1 MPNITLNLGSGSGV
15 VADKFFK
22 NTSNRDETKPASNT
36 EVPLPMFGELN
47 MELPPFFIV
56 ASKKKGKGRNGIK
69 WRLANP
75 LTEIRNLASR
85 KGKNSLRLTRSED
98 AEAPGFLET
107 TTEQAEFAKVRP
119 VLYEFSKRDQNKI
132 VRHFRAIYDGE
143 AENRAIPTN
152 NKPRG
157 FPAVLYKNAEKAGY
171 KETKSKL
178 YRKNDLKP
186 KGTAPLKY
194 PRGRP
199 RKGRKI
205 LPEQEGSDDEDFEDG
220 GLRGEP
226 TAREKKRLEEEKKAR
241 EKKKNARPL
250 GEDYIS
256 LLGVRDFYTR
266 LIQDIV
272 GKQSSKD
279 TISLAV
285 ERLKEMKGQGDKD
298 DERYID
304 KYIKEVKQYEGEVD
318 RAKLLPPEW
327 KKKLEE
333 EEAYYKKKDS
343 VRDMAFDISDRLQDG
358 RLKDARLEKKTKP
371 IAEHKAL
378 LKEAKKFMEEHKE
391 AKNWYDLDEN
401 FQKSLK
407 EYAKI
412 KGRGFESDGDAEGDK
427 DDDGGC
433 DGESSGGGILGDIGK
448 KISKTAKKVYKK
460 ITNPKQTLQ
469 EVKKFGKNLIYGRLD
484 AYPPSVQKIID
495 ANKDAIVQSITLHRK
510 PLSSTY
516 TTLMSWATGGETDK
530 RLKEQPK
537 DTLYHISMWVKL
549 SNGKT
554 LKVEKNEVIAINPNP
569 KAHKDEQTQ
578 EVPPP
583 PAGLTFGDMLEK
595 ARKEAG
601 DTKFFGYS
609 AKDNNCG
616 NFIEYIL
623 KANGMNS
630 KETHDYIGQDTK
642 AILEG
647 FPTLRKVMNT
657 LTDIAGRANVVL
669 EGGDLGETE
678 EKLSHDTYIDM
689 PSQGGRMLGAT
700 HSSVFPAHSGHPAL
714 MSDMFPRIP
723 QAFSQVYLSHPR
735 PIGGEGLYA
744 GGHGLYAGGG
754 GLYAQGSRGRG
765 SYQARHIAPQHT
777 GTPMEGE
784 GIFDDIGD
792 AFKFTFSKQG
802 GRALGQAF
810 KPVGSFLIHKGLPAV
825 VSGLAG
831 LGTTLA
837 TGNPIAGFAVGQTAG
852 KALGN
857 YAGKALGDATGM
869 GVGKRPRMVKGS
881 AEAKAYMASIR
892 KKRMK
897 GGELPPRSRGVIT
910 DPSLLGQGL
919 Y

>member
-1 MPNITLNLGSGSGV
+1 MPNITLDLGMEGKG
-15 VADKFFK
+15 ALTDKILAK
-22 NTSNRDETKPASNT
+22 GKINTRTLKWEGDIDRNVKVD
-36 EVPLPMFGELN
+36 LPTFGEHTLVI
-47 MELPPFFIV
+47 PPFFIV
-56 ASKKKGKGRNGIK
+56 KRKVKKGDYYNRAGIR

-75 LTEIRNLASR
+75 LTEIRTLATR
-85 KGKNSLRLTRSED
+85 KGKPSVNIVRQAD
-98 AEAPGFLET
+98 ADEIQTQYTGEEEKPT
-107 TTEQAEFAKVRP
+107 IDQ
-119 VLYEFSKRDQNKI
+119 FSQRDQNKLI
-132 VRHFRAIYDGE
+132 KYFRAIWEGDADDE
-143 AENRAIPTN
+143 PLSTK

-171 KETKSKL
+171 KETKNKV

-186 KGTAPLKY
+186 KKVAEFKKPA
-194 PRGRP
+194 GRP
-199 RKGRKI
+199 RRGRRI
-205 LPEQEGSDDEDFEDG
+205 VLVGEEDEDEDSDDDEVG
-220 GLRGEP
+220 TP
-226 TAREKKRLEEEKKAR
+226 TREEKKVAQAQKKAR
-241 EKKKNARPL
+241 EERKTANEAK
-250 GEDYIS
+250 
-256 LLGVRDFYTR
+256 RDE
-266 LIQDIV
+266 I
-272 GKQSSKD
+272 
-279 TISLAV
+279 
-285 ERLKEMKGQGDKD
+285 
-298 DERYID
+298 
-304 KYIKEVKQYEGEVD
+304 
-318 RAKLLPPEW
+318 
-327 KKKLEE
+327 KKKLADFES
-333 EEAYYKKKDS
+333 KMFVGS
-343 VRDMAFDISDRLQDG
+343 NSD
-358 RLKDARLEKKTKP
+358 K
-371 IAEHKAL
+371 KAL
-378 LKEAKKFMEEHKE
+378 MKEAKAYVIE
-391 AKNWYDLDEN
+391 
-401 FQKSLK
+401 
-407 EYAKI
+407 I
-412 KGRGFESDGDAEGDK
+412 KKMFESNAELKQMTERYVKPFTLLYVNENTNVGEGLTKVITEEGDK
-427 DDDGGC
+427 DDGGDG
-433 DGESSGGGILGDIGK
+433 DGESSGGGILS
-448 KISKTAKKVYKK
+448 KIVKTAKTAYRAVK
-460 ITNPKQTLQ
+460 NPKKALE

-623 KANGMNS
+623 RANGMES
-630 KETHDYIGQDTK
+630 QQTKDYIGQDTK
-642 AILEG
+642 TILEG

-657 LTDIAGRANVVL
+657 ITDLAGRANVLL
-669 EGGDLGETE
+669 EGGDLGETK

-744 GGHGLYAGGG
+744 GGGGLYAGG
-754 GLYAQGSRGRG
+754 SRGSG
-765 SYQARHIAPQHT
+765 SYQARHIAPQHR
-777 GTPMEGE
+777 GTPIEGD
-784 GIFDDIGD
+784 GFFDDIGD

-802 GRALGQAF
+802 GRAIKEGLR
-810 KPVGSFLIHKGLPAV
+810 PVGTFLTRTALPGL
-825 VSGLAG
+825 VSGLTG
-831 LGTTLA
+831 FGTTLL
-837 TGNPIAGFAVGQTAG
+837 TGNPVAGFAVGQTAG
-852 KALGN
+852 KALGKL
-857 YAGKALGDATGM
+857 AGNALGDATGTGM
-869 GVGKRPRMVKGS
+869 KKPRLVKGS

>member
-1 MPNITLNLGSGSGV
+1 MPNITLDLGSGRGV

-22 NTSNRDETKPASNT
+22 NTSYNDDSKPASDT
-36 EVPLPMFGELN
+36 RVPLPMFGETHL
-47 MELPPFFIV
+47 EVPPFFIV

-85 KGKNSLRLTRSED
+85 KGKNSIKLTRNED
-98 AEAPGFLET
+98 AETPALVES
-107 TTEQAEFAKVRP
+107 EQAELAKVRP
-119 VLYEFSKRDQNKI
+119 VLSDFSARDQAKI
-132 VRHFRAIYDGE
+132 IKHFRSIYDDE
-143 AENRAIPTN
+143 AEDKAVPTK

-157 FPAVLYKNAEKAGY
+157 FPAVLYKNAKKAGY
-171 KETKSKL
+171 KETKEKVFRKNELKPKKL
-178 YRKNDLKP
+178 PEYKIPAGRPAKGRRQFFVEDDEDGTTEDIEVIKRPDPTARQMRVAQEQKEAREKRKTAPPITDEEMEKQLGLKYFYKTIVKNYKEGVYSGNEVRSMRDKLRELKKSVRKEDYKKIDDFNALVQGTNYPADKLPEPYKTELETYRKNNAK
-186 KGTAPLKY
+186 
-194 PRGRP
+194 
-199 RKGRKI
+199 
-205 LPEQEGSDDEDFEDG
+205 
-220 GLRGEP
+220 
-226 TAREKKRLEEEKKAR
+226 REEI
-241 EKKKNARPL
+241 KKKLADYETKIKDKTADRKTRNAL
-250 GEDYIS
+250 
-256 LLGVRDFYTR
+256 F
-266 LIQDIV
+266 
-272 GKQSSKD
+272 
-279 TISLAV
+279 
-285 ERLKEMKGQGDKD
+285 
-298 DERYID
+298 
-304 KYIKEVKQYEGEVD
+304 KEVKSYLVEVD
-318 RAKLLPPEW
+318 KIFEDNAE
-327 KKKLEE
+327 
-333 EEAYYKKKDS
+333 
-343 VRDMAFDISDRLQDG
+343 
-358 RLKDARLEKKTKP
+358 LKDMT
-371 IAEHKAL
+371 
-378 LKEAKKFMEEHKE
+378 
-391 AKNWYDLDEN
+391 KNWVKTFTTDIFNEELRKFKAEP
-401 FQKSLK
+401 SG
-407 EYAKI
+407 
-412 KGRGFESDGDAEGDK
+412 KGLTEVITEEGDK
-427 DDDGGC
+427 DGQDGGC
-433 DGESSGGGILGDIGK
+433 DGEGSGGGILGDIGK

-569 KAHKDEQTQ
+569 KPHKDEQTQ

-623 KANGMNS
+623 RANGMES
-630 KETHDYIGQDTK
+630 EQTKDYIGQDTK
-642 AILEG
+642 TILAG

-657 LTDIAGRANVVL
+657 ITDIAGRANVLL
-669 EGGDLGETE
+669 EGGDLGKAE
-678 EKLSHDTYIDM
+678 EKLSHDSNIDM

-700 HSSVFPAHSGHPAL
+700 HSSVFPAHAGHPAL
-714 MSDMFPRIP
+714 ASDMFPRIP

-744 GGHGLYAGGG
+744 GGGG
-754 GLYAQGSRGRG
+754 GLYAQGSSGRG
-765 SYQARHIAPQHT
+765 SYPARKIAPVNR
-777 GTPMEGE
+777 GTPMEGD
-784 GIFDDIGD
+784 GFFDDIAD
-792 AFKFTFSKQG
+792 AFKFTFSKKG
-802 GRALGQAF
+802 GRAIKEGLR
-810 KPVGSFLIHKGLPAV
+810 PVGTFLTRTALPNL
-825 VSGLAG
+825 VSGLTG
-831 LGTTLA
+831 FGTTLL
-837 TGNPIAGFAVGQTAG
+837 TGNPVAGFAVGQTAG
-852 KALGN
+852 KALGKL
-857 YAGKALGDATGM
+857 AGNALGDATGTGM
-869 GVGKRPRMVKGS
+869 KKPRMVKGS

-892 KKRMK
+892 KKKGMK
-897 GGELPPRSRGVIT
+897 GGELPPRSRSVIT

>member
-1 MPNITLNLGSGSGV
+1 MPNITLDLGSGRGV
-15 VADKFFK
+15 VADKFFEK
-22 NTSNRDETKPASNT
+22 ISNRDDSKPNAFDT
-36 EVPLPMFGELN
+36 RVPLPMFGETHL
-47 MELPPFFIV
+47 EVPPFFIV

-85 KGKNSLRLTRSED
+85 KGKNSITLTRNED
-98 AEAPGFLET
+98 AESPAFVNTDKDFPPEKKPL
-107 TTEQAEFAKVRP
+107 
-119 VLYEFSKRDQNKI
+119 LYEFSKRDQAKI
-132 VRHFRAIYDGE
+132 IKHFRSIYDGE
-143 AENRAIPTN
+143 AEDRAIPTT

-157 FPAVLYKNAEKAGY
+157 FPAVLYKNAKKAGY
-171 KETKSKL
+171 KETKNKV

-186 KGTAPLKY
+186 KSTAPLKY
-194 PRGRP
+194 PAGRP
-199 RKGRKI
+199 RKGRK
-205 LPEQEGSDDEDFEDG
+205 LLVEQEGSDDEDFEDG

-226 TAREKKRLEEEKKAR
+226 SAREKKRLEEEKKAR
-241 EKKKNARPL
+241 EKKKNARPMDESDIRL
-250 GEDYIS
+250 LSGLYGFYGEIIANLRYKRGNED
-256 LLGVRDFYTR
+256 
-266 LIQDIV
+266 
-272 GKQSSKD
+272 D
-279 TISLAV
+279 TDKMV
-285 ERLKEMKGQGDKD
+285 KRLKEMKAEGHRD
-298 DERYID
+298 DEREID
-304 KYIKEVKQYEGEVD
+304 KIIKEVMKFRNASLSETPN
-318 RAKLLPPEW
+318 LLPPDYKQEW
-327 KKKLEE
+327 EAVEEGIKK
-333 EEAYYKKKDS
+333 ATS
-343 VRDMAFDISDRLQDG
+343 VRDTAFSIRNRL
-358 RLKDARLEKKTKP
+358 REEPKSV
-371 IAEHKAL
+371 AEHKAL
-378 LKEAKKFMEEHKE
+378 LKEAKKFMDENPAQK
-391 AKNWYDLDEN
+391 KFYDLEEEFN
-401 FQKSLK
+401 KSLK

-412 KGRGFESDGDAEGDK
+412 KGRGFESDIDAEGDK
-427 DDDGGC
+427 DGQDGGC
-433 DGESSGGGILGDIGK
+433 DGEGSGGGILGDIGK

-623 KANGMNS
+623 RANGMES
-630 KETHDYIGQDTK
+630 EQTKDYIGQDTK
-642 AILEG
+642 TILAG

-657 LTDIAGRANVVL
+657 ITDIAGRANVLL
-669 EGGDLGETE
+669 EGGDLGKAE
-678 EKLSHDTYIDM
+678 EKLSHDSNIDM

-700 HSSVFPAHSGHPAL
+700 HSSVFPAHAGHPAL
-714 MSDMFPRIP
+714 ASDMFPRIP

-744 GGHGLYAGGG
+744 GG
-754 GLYAQGSRGRG
+754 GLYAQGSSGRG
-765 SYQARHIAPQHT
+765 SYPARKIAPVNR
-777 GTPMEGE
+777 GTPMEGD
-784 GIFDDIGD
+784 GFFDDIGD
-792 AFKFTFSKQG
+792 AFKFTFSKKG
-802 GRALGQAF
+802 GRAIKEGLR
-810 KPVGSFLIHKGLPAV
+810 PVGTFLTRTALPSL
-825 VSGLAG
+825 VSGLTG
-831 LGTTLA
+831 FGTTLL
-837 TGNPIAGFAVGQTAG
+837 TGNPVAGFAVGQTAG
-852 KALGN
+852 KALGKL
-857 YAGKALGDATGM
+857 AGNALGDATGTGM
-869 GVGKRPRMVKGS
+869 KKPRMVKGS

-892 KKRMK
+892 KKKGMK
-897 GGELPPRSRGVIT
+897 GGELPPRSRSVIT

>member
-1 MPNITLNLGSGSGV
+1 MPNITLDLGMEGKGALTDKIFNKGKRPHADLSGYRR
-15 VADKFFK
+15 DKEGDIDRYAK
-22 NTSNRDETKPASNT
+22 ID
-36 EVPLPMFGELN
+36 LPTFGEGTLV
-47 MELPPFFIV
+47 LPPFFIV
-56 ASKKKGKGRNGIK
+56 KKKVKKGDYYNRAGVR

-75 LTEIRNLASR
+75 LTEIRTLATR
-85 KGKNSLRLTRSED
+85 KGEPSVNVVRQAD
-98 AEAPGFLET
+98 ADET
-107 TTEQAEFAKVRP
+107 EFIKGDGGEEKP
-119 VLYEFSKRDQNKI
+119 TLSEFSQRDQNKLI
-132 VRHFRAIYDGE
+132 KYFRSIWEGDADDE
-143 AENRAIPTN
+143 ALPTR

-157 FPAVLYKNAEKAGY
+157 FPAVLYKNAKKAGY
-171 KETKSKL
+171 KETKSKV

-186 KGTAPLKY
+186 KKLPEYKIPA
-194 PRGRP
+194 GRP
-199 RKGRKI
+199 RTGRRI
-205 LPEQEGSDDEDFEDG
+205 VLAGEDEDEDSDYDWEVV
-220 GLRGEP
+220 GEP
-226 TAREKKRLEEEKKAR
+226 TKAETKVAQEQKKAR
-241 EKKKNARPL
+241 EERKTAPPITDEEIARRLGLKVFYETLVKNYKA
-250 GEDYIS
+250 
-256 LLGVRDFYTR
+256 GVSSGR
-266 LIQDIV
+266 LI
-272 GKQSSKD
+272 
-279 TISLAV
+279 ISMRNKIT
-285 ERLKEMKGQGDKD
+285 ELKKEANKADAKKLRELSASVKEAD
-298 DERYID
+298 YPTYKLPEPYNTEIETHKANVAKTDEI
-304 KYIKEVKQYEGEVD
+304 
-318 RAKLLPPEW
+318 
-327 KKKLEE
+327 KKKL
-333 EEAYYKKKDS
+333 ADFTSKMYVGS
-343 VRDMAFDISDRLQDG
+343 NSD
-358 RLKDARLEKKTKP
+358 K
-371 IAEHKAL
+371 KAL
-378 LKEAKKFMEEHKE
+378 MKEAKAYVIE
-391 AKNWYDLDEN
+391 
-401 FQKSLK
+401 
-407 EYAKI
+407 I
-412 KGRGFESDGDAEGDK
+412 KKMFESNAELKQMTERYVKPFTLLYVNENTNVGEGLTKVITEDGDR

-433 DGESSGGGILGDIGK
+433 DGESSGGGILS
-448 KISKTAKKVYKK
+448 KIVKTAKTAYRAVK
-460 ITNPKQTLQ
+460 NPKKAFQ

-516 TTLMSWATGGETDK
+516 TTIMSWATGGETDK
-530 RLKEQPK
+530 RIKEQPK

-554 LKVEKNEVIAINPNP
+554 LRVEKNEVIAINPNP

-595 ARKEAG
+595 ARKEVG

-623 KANGMNS
+623 RANGMES
-630 KETHDYIGQDTK
+630 KQTKDYIGQDTK
-642 AILEG
+642 TILEG

-744 GGHGLYAGGG
+744 GGSGLYAGG
-754 GLYAQGSRGRG
+754 GLYAQGSRGSG
-765 SYQARHIAPQHT
+765 SYQAKHIAPQHM

-837 TGNPIAGFAVGQTAG
+837 TGNPLAGFAVGQTAG